1 MTLLIVIIALALI
14 FDYINGFHDAANSIA
29 TVVSTKVLTPFQ
41 AVLWAALFNTV
52 AFWIF
57 KDHAVANSISKTV
70 YKEFITL
77 PVIFSGILA
86 AIFWNLLTWWY
97 GIPSSSSHTLI
108 GGFAGA
114 AIAHALSVKGIH
126 FSWAKIVDADTIIK
140 TILFIFLAP
149 LIGIV
154 TSMFITV
161 VTIMRNIWFRIGI
174 IVVTTLLTAF
184 LFDYFENSK
193 MNENAEKFYGID
205 KYKKE
210 VAALKSELT
219 NLNGY
224 GETDTILS
232 KKLKLTQE
240 KLTKATASFNSVHPF
255 IENFDNTS
263 ANYIAKVAKDSG
275 WLDQIA
281 ISKLKDAARN
291 ANDFLVLE
299 AKAPENDS
307 AKKEYDIAK
316 VVTEEYK
323 APVKL
328 FLAGNISVD
337 STVILLNQIYPLQP
351 KNIDKVKAKLA
362 NFNIEKAFADEID
375 KADNTMIVN
384 GIFGTALIFI
394 LIYLY
399 VEKIKTPTALTV
411 GNMFKK
417 LQLFSSAAFSI
428 GHGGNDAQKV
438 MGIIGAALIASGTI
452 QDFASL
458 PGWVPVACYLAIG
471 LGTMSGGWKIVKTMG
486 SKITKVTPLEGVAAE
501 TAGAFTLFFTGQ
513 MGIPVST
520 THTITGSIIG
530 VGATKRLSAVRWG
543 VTTNLLWAW
552 VLTIPVSAVL
562 AAITYFIVKFFLG

>member
-1 MTLLIVIIALALI
+1 MTLLIIIIALALI

-77 PVIFSGILA
+77 PVIFSGLLA

-114 AIAHALSVKGIH
+114 AIAHALSIKGIN

-140 TILFIFLAP
+140 TVLFIFLAP

-161 VTIMRNIWFRIGI
+161 VTIMRNIWIRIGI

-193 MNENAEKFYGID
+193 MNENAQKFYGID
-205 KYKKE
+205 KYKIE

-232 KKLKLTQE
+232 KKLQLTEE
-240 KLTKATASFNSVHPF
+240 KLAKATASFNSIHPF

-263 ANYIAKVAKDSG
+263 ANYIGKVAKDSG

-281 ISKLKDAARN
+281 VSKLKEAVRN

-316 VVTEEYK
+316 VITEEYK

-328 FLAGNISVD
+328 FLAGTITID
-337 STVILLNQIYPLQP
+337 STVTLINQIYPIQA
-351 KNIDKVKAKLA
+351 KNLDKVKAKLA
-362 NFNIEKAFADEID
+362 GFNIEKTFSDEID

-384 GIFGTALIFI
+384 GIFGSALIFI

-399 VEKIKTPTALTV
+399 VEKIKTPTALSV

-438 MGIIGAALIASGTI
+438 MGIIGAALIASGSI

-458 PGWVPVACYLAIG
+458 PSWVPVACYLAIG
-471 LGTMSGGWKIVKTMG
+471 MGTMSGGWKIVKTMG

-552 VLTIPVSAVL
+552 ILTIPVSAVL

>member
-1 MTLLIVIIALALI
+1 MTLLIIIIALALI

-77 PVIFSGILA
+77 PVIFSGLLA

-114 AIAHALSVKGIH
+114 AIAHALSVKGIN

-161 VTIMRNIWFRIGI
+161 VTIMRNIWYRIAI

-193 MNENAEKFYGID
+193 MNENAQKFYGID
-205 KYKKE
+205 KYKTE
-210 VAALKSELT
+210 VAALKSELK

-224 GETDTILS
+224 GEGDTVLL
-232 KKLKLTQE
+232 KKLQLTEE
-240 KLTKATASFNSVHPF
+240 KLSKATASFNLVHPL

-263 ANYIAKVAKDSG
+263 ADSIAKVAKSNG
-275 WLDQIA
+275 WLDQVA
-281 ISKLKDAARN
+281 VSKLKDEVRN
-291 ANDFLVLE
+291 ANDYLVLE

-307 AKKEYDIAK
+307 AKKEYDKAK
-316 VVTEEYK
+316 IITEEYK

-328 FLAGNISVD
+328 FLAGTIDAD
-337 STVILLNQIYPLQP
+337 STVALINQIYPIQP

-362 NFNIEKAFADEID
+362 KFNIEKVFSDEID

-384 GIFGTALIFI
+384 GIFGAALIFI

-399 VEKIKTPTALTV
+399 VEKIKTPTALSV

-438 MGIIGAALIASGTI
+438 MGIIGAALIASGSI

-458 PGWVPVACYLAIG
+458 PGWVPVACYLSIG
-471 LGTMSGGWKIVKTMG
+471 MGTMSGGWKIVKTMG

-552 VLTIPVSAVL
+552 ILTIPVSSVL

>member
-77 PVIFSGILA
+77 PVIFSGLLA

-114 AIAHALSVKGIH
+114 AIAHALSIKGIN

-149 LIGIV
+149 LIGII

-174 IVVTTLLTAF
+174 IILTTLLTAF

-193 MNENAEKFYGID
+193 MNENTQKFYGID

-210 VAALKSELT
+210 LSTIQSELAV
-219 NLNGY
+219 NSA
-224 GETDTILS
+224 DTALL
-232 KKLKLTQE
+232 KKLNLTEE
-240 KLTKATASFNSVHPF
+240 KLTKATASFNSIHPL

-281 ISKLKDAARN
+281 VSKLKDAVRN

-316 VVTEEYK
+316 VITEEYI

-328 FLAGNISVD
+328 FLAGTISVD
-337 STVILLNQIYPLQP
+337 STVLLINQIYPIQA
-351 KNIDKVKAKLA
+351 KNMDKVKAKLT
-362 NFNIEKAFADEID
+362 NFNIEKTFAEEID

-438 MGIIGAALIASGTI
+438 MGIIGAALIASGSI

-458 PGWVPVACYLAIG
+458 PSWVPVACYLAIG

-552 VLTIPVSAVL
+552 ILTIPVSAVL
-562 AAITYFIVKFFLG
+562 AAITYFIVKYFLG

>member
-1 MTLLIVIIALALI
+1 
-14 FDYINGFHDAANSIA
+14 
-29 TVVSTKVLTPFQ
+29 VVSTKVLTPFQ

-77 PVIFSGILA
+77 PVIFSGLLA

-126 FSWAKIVDADTIIK
+126 FSWAKIVDSDTIIK

-161 VTIMRNIWFRIGI
+161 VTIMRNIWLRIGI
-174 IVVTTLLTAF
+174 IVLTTLLTAF

-193 MNENAEKFYGID
+193 MNENAQKFYGID

-210 VAALKSELT
+210 VATLKSELT

-232 KKLKLTQE
+232 KKLQLTEE

-281 ISKLKDAARN
+281 VSKLKDAARN

-299 AKAPENDS
+299 AVAPENDA
-307 AKKEYDIAK
+307 AKKEYDKAK
-316 VVTEEYK
+316 VITEDYK

-328 FLAGNISVD
+328 FLAGSISVD
-337 STVILLNQIYPLQP
+337 STVTLLNQIYPIQP
-351 KNIDKVKAKLA
+351 KNIDKVKAKLT
-362 NFNIEKAFADEID
+362 NFNIEKTFAEEID

-384 GIFGTALIFI
+384 GIYGTALIFI

-399 VEKIKTPTALTV
+399 VEKIKTPNALSV

-438 MGIIGAALIASGTI
+438 MGIIGAALIASGSI

-458 PGWVPVACYLAIG
+458 PNWVPIACYLAIG

-552 VLTIPVSAVL
+552 ILTIPVSGAL

>member
-1 MTLLIVIIALALI
+1 MTLLIIIIALALI

-77 PVIFSGILA
+77 PVIFSGLLA

-114 AIAHALSVKGIH
+114 AIAHALSVKGIN

-149 LIGIV
+149 LIGII

-161 VTIMRNIWFRIGI
+161 VTIMRNIWYRIAI

-193 MNENAEKFYGID
+193 MNENAQKFYGID

-210 VAALKSELT
+210 VSTLQSELAE
-219 NLNGY
+219 NKA
-224 GETDTILS
+224 DTVLL
-232 KKLKLTQE
+232 KKLNLTEE
-240 KLTKATASFNSVHPF
+240 KLAKATASFNLVHPL

-263 ANYIAKVAKDSG
+263 ADYIAKAAKDKG
-275 WLDQIA
+275 WLDQVA
-281 ISKLKDAARN
+281 VSKLKDEVRN
-291 ANDFLVLE
+291 ANDFLVIE

-307 AKKEYDIAK
+307 AKNEYNIAK

-328 FLAGNISVD
+328 FLAGTISID
-337 STVILLNQIYPLQP
+337 STVLLINQIYPIQP

-362 NFNIEKAFADEID
+362 SFNIEQTFAEEID

-384 GIFGTALIFI
+384 GIFGAALIFI

-399 VEKIKTPTALTV
+399 VEKIKTPTALSV

-438 MGIIGAALIASGTI
+438 MGIIGAALIASGSI

-458 PGWVPVACYLAIG
+458 PGWVPVACYLSIG
-471 LGTMSGGWKIVKTMG
+471 MGTMSGGWKIVKTMG

-552 VLTIPVSAVL
+552 ILTIPVSSIL